1 MKLRRSAIAAVLVVT
16 AAPAL
21 ACRCRQLKLDEYFD
35 RAEVVFLARALA
47 TWVVEEGE
55 GAPGYRAVRF
65 EAEGSPYKGD
75 PSAFEQLA
83 TPLSSAT
90 CGYAVEVGRVYLV
103 FAAAH
108 EAGDR
113 IAWFETCNGTRS
125 FDADAPQGVEGFVD
139 VEPKHVLAQLTA
151 RRTIAGGSGGRR
163 CCRLAPVEQF
173 EVEQIVS
180 QLVEH
185 APVEVE
191 RHQAALA
198 SDFPGARE
206 TVRAAQVRL
215 QALAGSTTRRI
226 GSERSFVRPR
236 MCS

>member
-113 IAWFETCNGTRS
+113 IAWFDTCNGTRS

-151 RRTIAGGSGGRR
+151 RRTIAGGSGGPALPLPGDPSAELIGLLLRLRR
-163 CCRLAPVEQF
+163 SNRLCPK
-173 EVEQIVS
+173 IVDVAERGS
-180 QLVEH
+180 SLLGCH
-185 APVEVE
+185 AVGRNDSIP
-191 RHQAALA
+191 
-198 SDFPGARE
+198 
-206 TVRAAQVRL
+206 
-215 QALAGSTTRRI
+215 
-226 GSERSFVRPR
+226 
-236 MCS
+236 